1 MPSLKIESSNEAKED
16 IRLQTVWYDEQAG
29 SDIAERYV
37 TAFMSTAHSL
47 SRQPDLGRLCHFRVR
62 KLANLR
68 SIPMEGAF
76 KKHLMFYRLQDDTL
90 FIFRVLHGVRDLP
103 RRLLDPPGVE

>member
-1 MPSLKIESSNEAKED
+1 MLNSRYSEETVQDLDLQYEWYAENADED
-16 IRLQTVWYDEQAG
+16 V
-29 SDIAERYV
+29 AERYLAAV
-37 TAFMSTAHSL
+37 ERTRISL
-47 SRQPDLGRLCHFRVR
+47 CQQPDLGRLCHFRGR

-76 KKHLMFYRLQDDTL
+76 KKHLMFFRLQDDTL